1 MREVKDATREQQLL
15 ALARG
20 GNTRALDDLL
30 RSQYDRIFA
39 VCRRITC
46 SEADGADAAQ
56 EAMMSIVRH
65 LDRYDGTAAFSTWVY
80 RIATNAALDEL
91 RRRSR
96 RPVPVDELHD
106 VATVTHGDTASRVA
120 QRLEVDAALARL
132 PTDYR
137 VAVTLRDLCDLD
149 YAEIASV
156 LNIPLGTVR
165 SRIARA
171 RAALGPLLSPGGNFP
186 DEVQRPISD
195 EHRQTSS

>member
-1 MREVKDATREQQLL
+1 MSDPTREKQLL
-15 ALARG
+15 ALAKG
-20 GNTRALDDLL
+20 GNSRALDDLL
-30 RSQYDRIFA
+30 RTQYDRIFA

-96 RPVPVDELHD
+96 RPIPVDELHE
-106 VATVTHGDTASRVA
+106 VVHLGVGDTASRVA
-120 QRLEVDAALARL
+120 QRLEVDAALALL

-156 LNIPLGTVR
+156 LGIPLGTVR
-165 SRIARA
+165 SRIARRNSA
-171 RAALGPLLSPGGNFP
+171 SVPVLLGVIASHSFKMTILAGKL
-186 DEVQRPISD
+186 
-195 EHRQTSS
+195 